1 MKGRD
6 PKSDFVS
13 SMGKDQVTFV
23 CSRLWAGFGETN
35 FDLEWYVLKFFLE
48 TDKAN
53 ISPQQLERSDGYEHC
68 TQMVNFDIK

>member
-6 PKSDFVS
+6 PKSDSVS

-35 FDLEWYVLKFFLE
+35 FDLEWYVLKCFLE
-48 TDKAN
+48 TDKDK
-53 ISPQQLERSDGYEHC
+53 ISP
-68 TQMVNFDIK
+68 